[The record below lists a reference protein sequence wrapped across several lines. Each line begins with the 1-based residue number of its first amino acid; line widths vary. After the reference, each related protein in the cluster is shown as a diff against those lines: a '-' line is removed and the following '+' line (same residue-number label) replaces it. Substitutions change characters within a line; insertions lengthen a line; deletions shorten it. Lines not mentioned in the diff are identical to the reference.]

1 MPLPKPQY
9 PTYVPKS
16 FISPEDRKL
25 SDMALGLYAKYHP
38 GAMQQ
43 ALYQSLLEDE
53 QFKAK
58 RDQEK
63 LKMLM
68 EERDTVLKNLSRFRE
83 SGLGPLGRGGAGGG
97 AGGRRGTGTGRG
109 TGGFGGGDVL
119 DFYADMGSIE
129 QRRRT
134 ANMEQGVEAANKIR
148 RDYEPLSGHRRF
160 IADVTRKLDAGV
172 GTMTSDQIA
181 ATIALEASQN
191 LSRLLGGTAP
201 TREQAIAASTEL
213 YTNVASR
220 FPGMFTDASGNPTEA
235 GKRLARLI
243 DEQMETRGF
252 IEGSLLSGQE
262 PTGRLDAERRAA
274 LEGVTRGVGAG
285 FFEKAGQKV
294 PLDAN
299 GDGVVTEEE
308 RTFAK
313 EQEERRKALGI
324 AEPLTDEEQVFL
336 SRYIDALR
344 DDGVASPEELGADY
358 EAGKAAYEKAR
369 RADVMPRGFGPFFD
383 PTYLNNLQ
391 RLSGLDERIA
401 GITDREAPGALAAR
415 RTLGLPQ
422 VPQEA
427 LNAAAQVS
435 PLAAEALPFAMK
447 RVAEAGGQ
455 VTPRGG
461 AEQFAQRFIN
471 TDAGARDFNGLVQAV
486 NKRYPNDPVARREAL
501 AYYGAHYYQQ
511 DQKGQTLQQGMIDM
525 NIPEAVSESQ
535 QFMQEVAPAPDPAA
549 YISQNFGSP
558 MTPDEVP
565 FSSRLPQPA
574 GRPEDF
580 FLEEIVGR

>member
-1 MPLPKPQY
+1 MPLPKPKY

-16 FISPEDRKL
+16 FISPEERKL
-25 SDMALGLYAKYHP
+25 SDTAIGLYAKYHP
-38 GAMQQ
+38 AAMQQ
-43 ALYQSLLEDE
+43 ALYQSILEDE

-58 RDQEK
+58 QDQAK
-63 LKMLM
+63 LQMLM
-68 EERDTVLKNLSRFRE
+68 DERDTLLRNLSRFRE
-83 SGLGPLGRGGAGGG
+83 SGLGPLGRGGPGT
-97 AGGRRGTGTGRG
+97 GRRRGSGTGTGRG
-109 TGGFGGGDVL
+109 SGGFSGGDVL
-119 DFYADMGSIE
+119 DFYSDMGGIE
-129 QRRRT
+129 QRRRES
-134 ANMEQGVEAANKIR
+134 NQKIGVEAANKIR
-148 RDYEPLSGHRRF
+148 KDYEPLSGHRRF
-160 IADVTRKLDAGV
+160 IADVTRKMDADA
-172 GTMTSDQIA
+172 GTMTSDKLMGIIA
-181 ATIALEASQN
+181 IEASEN

-213 YTNVASR
+213 YSNVASR
-220 FPGMFTDASGNPTEA
+220 FPRMFKDASGNPTEA

-252 IEGSLLSGQE
+252 IQGSLLSGQE

-274 LEGVTRGVGAG
+274 LQGVTQGVGAG
-285 FFEKAGQKV
+285 FFEKAGQQI

-308 RTFAK
+308 RSFAK

-344 DDGVASPEELGADY
+344 DDGVATREELGADY
-358 EAGKAAYEKAR
+358 DAGKAAYEKAR
-369 RADVMPRGFGPFFD
+369 RSDVMPRGFGPFFD
-383 PTYLNNLQ
+383 PTYLTNLQ
-391 RLSGLDERIA
+391 RLSGLDERISA
-401 GITDREAPGALAAR
+401 ITDREAPGVLAAR
-415 RTLGLPQ
+415 GALGLPQ

-435 PLAAEALPFAMK
+435 PLAAEALPYAMK
-447 RVAEAGGQ
+447 RVAEAGGA

-461 AEQFAQRFIN
+461 AEQFAQRFIT

-525 NIPEAVSESQ
+525 DVPQAVTESEQFVREVVPTPTATPPAGVTPGDVAAYVQ
-535 QFMQEVAPAPDPAA
+535 QFEPSLMDEDEFFRQAA
-549 YISQNFGSP
+549 L
-558 MTPDEVP
+558 
-565 FSSRLPQPA
+565 R
-574 GRPEDF
+574 
-580 FLEEIVGR
+580 

>member
-1 MPLPKPQY
+1 MPLPKPKY

-16 FISPEDRKL
+16 FISPEERKL
-25 SDMALGLYAKYHP
+25 SDTAIGLYAKYHP
-38 GAMQQ
+38 AAMQQ
-43 ALYQSLLEDE
+43 ALYQSILEDE

-58 RDQEK
+58 QDQAK
-63 LKMLM
+63 LQMLM
-68 EERDTVLKNLSRFRE
+68 DERDTLLRNLSRFRE
-83 SGLGPLGRGGAGGG
+83 SGLGPLGRGGPGT
-97 AGGRRGTGTGRG
+97 GRRRGSGTGTGRG
-109 TGGFGGGDVL
+109 SGGFSGGDVL
-119 DFYADMGSIE
+119 DFYSDMGGIE
-129 QRRRT
+129 QRRRES
-134 ANMEQGVEAANKIR
+134 NQKIGVEAANKIR
-148 RDYEPLSGHRRF
+148 KDYEPLSGHRRF
-160 IADVTRKLDAGV
+160 IADVTRKMDADA
-172 GTMTSDQIA
+172 GTMTSDKLMGIIA
-181 ATIALEASQN
+181 IEASEN

-213 YTNVASR
+213 YSNVASR
-220 FPGMFTDASGNPTEA
+220 FPRMFKDASGNPTEA

-252 IEGSLLSGQE
+252 IQGSLLSGQE

-274 LEGVTRGVGAG
+274 LQGVTQGVGAG
-285 FFEKAGQKV
+285 FFEKAGQQI

-308 RTFAK
+308 RSFAK

-344 DDGVASPEELGADY
+344 DDGVATREELGADY
-358 EAGKAAYEKAR
+358 DAGKAAYEKAR

-383 PTYLNNLQ
+383 PTYLTNLQ
-391 RLSGLDERIA
+391 RLSGLDERISA
-401 GITDREAPGALAAR
+401 ITDREAPGVLAAR
-415 RTLGLPQ
+415 GALGLPE

-427 LNAAAQVS
+427 LNAAAQIS
-435 PLAAEALPFAMK
+435 PLAAEALPYAMK
-447 RVAEAGGQ
+447 RVGEAGGA

-461 AEQFAQRFIN
+461 AEKFAQRFID

-486 NKRYPNDPVARREAL
+486 NKRYPNDPVSRREAL

-525 NIPEAVSESQ
+525 NVPQAVTESE
-535 QFMQEVAPAPDPAA
+535 QFVREVVPQPVAPQPVEPPPFLPDSAPVD
-549 YISQNFGSP
+549 FP
-558 MTPDEVP
+558 MDE
-565 FSSRLPQPA
+565 
-574 GRPEDF
+574 DY
-580 FLEEIVGR
+580 FLRAMNR